1 MAIIDYLGIENAI
14 KTILDNDSRS
24 NAFGGRTTTIEV
36 ESEYILNAEKCPY
49 IAIFL
54 DSYTTLEDTQTIGG
68 ATPYLTSLSIQIW
81 CYDCSLE
88 NLQGATNRDTM
99 LGKVKEV
106 LKDNKT
112 LSDNVLYF
120 KFGTGEFDNQK
131 NTAGLG
137 FFKGVSLT
145 IDCEVKE

>member
-68 ATPYLTSLSIQIW
+68 ATPYLTSLRIQIW
-81 CYDCSLE
+81 CYDFSLE
-88 NLQGATNRDTM
+88 NLPGATNRDTM

-106 LKDNKT
+106 LKDNK
-112 LSDNVLYF
+112 LYQTMF
-120 KFGTGEFDNQK
+120 CILNLDLESLTTKKILLD
-131 NTAGLG
+131 LG
-137 FFKGVSLT
+137 FSKVYH
-145 IDCEVKE
+145 